1 MQTGGKKNATKKTH
15 GNADAKTTSK
25 TTKEQSNT
33 NFNVNNIKQPQILHD
48 VSNIFAKT
56 AKKTDST
63 VKTKA
68 EQSINLDD
76 VISGKVASDTKTD
89 TLSNP
94 RVAKSKS
101 KTSDAINSGTTG
113 RPKAARAIISAKYN
127 DKYLGVH
134 EKIQDVIETKREQG
148 YITIREIEE
157 FVSEE
162 VIENDYDIM
171 LEIFSDF
178 DIKVVKKAP
187 NDIES
192 FIASYQSEDDIVE
205 DIDSID
211 QLDEKSFKTKD
222 KVVFV
227 NTVRSYMN
235 RMNKVDVLSKDGEFE
250 IAKKIEISKYKIL
263 DALCKIPYCLSK
275 ITEKYDEI
283 LNESVLL
290 RDVVSVDAL
299 YTEKFFQYA
308 NSQIKEA
315 GEDGFYDEID
325 EDIDFGEDD
334 EITEDGEYI
343 DPAMRDGTISF
354 SAMEKSV
361 KQDVLDAF
369 AGAIKIIIPLFK
381 KAKQNTDTPFIVSDE
396 KADEISAILKA
407 IKINHLF
414 VMSLFNQIYGICDQF
429 NMMERELVTM
439 LDGCGVAREEYIKIR
454 ERVPFEQNWL
464 EEVKKSK
471 DKSIH
476 KILGDKCE
484 KLAKK
489 SPEIAKLFAQI
500 AITAKK
506 NFVGEISSFKAL
518 MNEADAAHRR
528 MQNSKKEMIEANL
541 RLVVAIA
548 KRYTAKGLPLADL
561 IQEGNIGLIKAVDKF
576 EYRRGCRF
584 STYATWWIRQSIAR
598 AINDHGKTIRIPPH
612 MVDASTKLNKTKKE
626 LRKKLGRE
634 PTIDEI
640 AEKLNMPVDKVV
652 KIMKIVSNNIIS
664 LEEPN
669 GEDGDSSFG
678 DFIEDKKALNPFDVA
693 KKEMLKEI
701 TSKILSS
708 LPIKEERVV
717 RMRFGIGTN
726 IDYTLE
732 EVGKIFKVTRERI
745 RQIEAKAL
753 LKLRHPVRGKILQGF
768 LEEEVDSDL
777 IAQNGDD
784 RKIVGRIK
792 NRKNKKN
799 LKQAPNSDDKISGN
813 SSDEYGDYED
823 DDDFDDGLF

>member
-1 MQTGGKKNATKKTH
+1 MIKTTTKTTANKKNTKQETDYADLDSIIAGKRPTVKNVKEEGSNATILNGEIPAFIKAA
-15 GNADAKTTSK
+15 GNAI
-25 TTKEQSNT
+25 
-33 NFNVNNIKQPQILHD
+33 NN
-48 VSNIFAKT
+48 S
-56 AKKTDST
+56 
-63 VKTKA
+63 
-68 EQSINLDD
+68 
-76 VISGKVASDTKTD
+76 KVASGEKTKKN
-89 TLSNP
+89 SNGETHP
-94 RVAKSKS
+94 VK
-101 KTSDAINSGTTG
+101 KTKIQT
-113 RPKAARAIISAKYN
+113 IISSKYN
-127 DKYLGVH
+127 DRYLGVH
-134 EKIQDVIETKREQG
+134 EKIQDIIEGKREHGQ
-148 YITIREIEE
+148 ITLKEIEDLIPDE
-157 FVSEE
+157 I
-162 VIENDYDIM
+162 IENDYDIM
-171 LEIFSDF
+171 LEIFNDF
-178 DIKVVKKAP
+178 DIKVVKKTS

-192 FIASYQSEDDIVE
+192 FIASYQADEDLVE
-205 DIDSID
+205 DNDAAE
-211 QLDEKSFKTKD
+211 QWDEKGGKASREKT
-222 KVVFV
+222 VFI
-227 NTVRSYMN
+227 NPVRSYMN

-250 IAKKIEISKYKIL
+250 IAKKIELSKYKIL
-263 DALCKIPYCLSK
+263 DSLCKIPYCLSK
-275 ITEKYDEI
+275 ITERYDDI

-308 NSQIKEA
+308 NAQIKDV
-315 GEDGFYDEID
+315 GDDGFYE
-325 EDIDFGEDD
+325 ESESDIDFSEDD
-334 EITEDGEYI
+334 EIAEEGEYI

-369 AGAIKIIIPLFK
+369 SNAIKIIIPLFK
-381 KAKQNTDTPFIVSDE
+381 KAKQNQDIPFVISDE
-396 KADEISAILKA
+396 KADEISSILKA

-414 VMSLFNQIYGICDQF
+414 VMSLFNQIYSIGDQF
-429 NMMERELVTM
+429 NMLERDLVTM
-439 LDGCGVAREEYIKIR
+439 LDTCEITRDDYIKIR
-454 ERVPFEQNWL
+454 EKYPFEINWF
-464 EEVKKSK
+464 EEVKATN
-471 DKSIH
+471 DKAVR
-476 KILGDKCE
+476 KIVENKYI
-484 KLAKK
+484 KK
-489 SPEIAKLFAQI
+489 QTEITKLFAQV
-500 AITAKK
+500 AITSKK
-506 NFVGEISSFKAL
+506 NFVGSVTSFKKL
-518 MNEADAAHRR
+518 INEADAAHRR

-548 KRYTAKGLPLADL
+548 KRYTSKGLPLADL

-626 LRKKLGRE
+626 LRKKLNRE
-634 PTIDEI
+634 PTIEEI
-640 AEKLNMPVDKVV
+640 ADKLNMPVDKVV

-753 LKLRHPVRGKILQGF
+753 LKLRHPARGKILQSF
-768 LEEEVDSDL
+768 LEEEVDGDL
-777 IAQNGDD
+777 INQNGDE

-792 NRKNKKN
+792 NRKNKRLTKKLDIPTTQNNKN
-799 LKQAPNSDDKISGN
+799 TTIISEYEI
-813 SSDEYGDYED
+813 DEVEDPLD
-823 DDDFDDGLF
+823 DDELF